1 MKEKI
6 ITVSNKMGLHAR
18 PAALLVQMTSRFKAD
33 VKILKDDF
41 EVDAKSI
48 MGIMTLAAAPGCEL
62 KFTAD
67 GPDENEVLEAVEKLF
82 NEGFGE
88 QERNNAG

>member
-6 ITVSNKMGLHAR
+6 IVVLNKMGLHAR
-18 PAALLVQMTSRFKAD
+18 PAAMLVQSTNRYQST

-48 MGIMTLAAAPGCEL
+48 MGVMALAAGRGCKL
-62 KFTAD
+62 NFIAD
-67 GPDENEVLEAVEKLF
+67 GPDENEVLIAIENLF
-82 NEGFGE
+82 KSKFGE
-88 QERNNAG
+88 